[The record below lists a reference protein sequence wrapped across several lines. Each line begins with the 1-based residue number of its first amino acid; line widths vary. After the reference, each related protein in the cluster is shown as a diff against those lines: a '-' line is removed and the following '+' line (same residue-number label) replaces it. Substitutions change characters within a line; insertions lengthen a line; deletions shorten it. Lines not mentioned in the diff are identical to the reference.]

1 MSKQYA
7 PRTHATRA
15 NYPNKQDGPGQLE
28 VISRSH
34 EKKCHRPTEKPLL
47 SFPFLRPKWSH
58 THFVIWLHG
67 VSYESLSNGPRFQP
81 FFRPLPVSLLFQLH
95 CRGGRFVRVTR
106 RSAEKIC
113 LEAEAS
119 SESRFSFLV
128 KSHYSSDSALIALL
142 NLNHFL
148 VSWDLIKKTIT
159 ALGIK
164 VLRWSGHTCDR
175 CEDEH
180 L

>member
-1 MSKQYA
+1 MSQTYWKTPPLFSLPPAQMKSYTFCYMTPRSELWEPVKRAEIPAIFPSPPGFPALSA
-7 PRTHATRA
+7 PLQGWTLRSCHAALNR
-15 NYPNKQDGPGQLE
+15 
-28 VISRSH
+28 
-34 EKKCHRPTEKPLL
+34 
-47 SFPFLRPKWSH
+47 
-58 THFVIWLHG
+58 
-67 VSYESLSNGPRFQP
+67 
-81 FFRPLPVSLLFQLH
+81 
-95 CRGGRFVRVTR
+95 
-106 RSAEKIC
+106 KIC